1 MKNLFTILLASSLMV
16 CTSAVFAQKNFTS
29 TLDALLDS
37 EFMKQYQEIR
47 TSAMASATAFKNSN
61 QGYSP
66 DQVQRVEE
74 GYNKVA
80 DKFNFVLLRLKND
93 MLSKDKMKYIEKF
106 PDEYQRLLKLD
117 MIELRDFY
125 AVNYQQVLAE
135 VKGDEVD
142 GAVLLLISDI
152 LLSSANVYSLV
163 KNMVE
168 YIKFNKRRAKKI
180 RTAELEKRLVKPHK
194 FTMWYELG
202 RESMGGGRDYD
213 SGNQDMQ
220 APSDNVQFERI
231 ETRQRFEGD
240 KTPDRD
246 HDGVAD
252 TQDRCP
258 DTYGSAEAFG
268 CPDSDR
274 DGIADELDKCP
285 YEYGYK
291 EYNGCADGTASFNST
306 SSNSNTSSSNSSSN
320 PSTNKEDIDGAK
332 LKKNEKIK
340 IKVPKKKKNNN

>member
-1 MKNLFTILLASSLMV
+1 MKNLFTILLAISMMV
-16 CTSAVFAQKNFTS
+16 STTAAFAQKNFTP

-61 QGYSP
+61 QGYAP
-66 DQVQRVEE
+66 NEIQRVEE

-93 MLSKDKMKYIEKF
+93 MLSKDKMKYMEKF

-142 GAVLLLISDI
+142 GAVLLLISDL

-180 RTAELEKRLVKPHK
+180 RAAELEKRLVTPHK

-202 RESMGGGRDYD
+202 RESMNGGRDYD
-213 SGNQDMQ
+213 SGNQEMQ

-268 CPDSDR
+268 CPDSDK

-291 EYNGCADGTASFNST
+291 EYNGCSDEAASFNSNSSGT
-306 SSNSNTSSSNSSSN
+306 NSSSASSNSPSNS
-320 PSTNKEDIDGAK
+320 KEDIDGAK
-332 LKKNEKIK
+332 LKKDEKIK
-340 IKVPKKKKNNN
+340 IKIPKKKKKEN